1 VTMDSTDAV
10 VIGGGVV
17 GLACARKLAIAGLS
31 TIVLEAEDG
40 FGLGASS
47 RNSEVIHA
55 GLYYESGSLKAQ
67 LCREGRELLYSY

>member
-1 VTMDSTDAV
+1 MNNNLPQNCKVV

-31 TIVLEAEDG
+31 TIVLEAESG
-40 FGLGASS
+40 FGMGASS

-55 GLYYESGSLKAQ
+55 GLYY
-67 LCREGRELLYSY
+67 